1 MPGTAPCCRP
11 WCGTRN
17 SGMDNMGGTEAGN
30 AAARADAWPQTLA
43 FFDAMLGG
51 PR

>member
-1 MPGTAPCCRP
+1 
-11 WCGTRN
+11 
-17 SGMDNMGGTEAGN
+17 MDNMGGTEAGN